1 MGTESPGM
9 EAKRDSLWSKGKGV
23 VGRLAQTFTGPLS
36 VTAMVESEV
45 VPPPEDYLFKKDD
58 HVVLQSMREKTITGT
73 VKWVGQVK
81 TSKEVGS
88 IPIKAVGI
96 ETVSNDNI
104 NYHFIFFL
112 LGCEN

>member
-9 EAKRDSLWSKGKGV
+9 EPKRDSLWSKGKGV
-23 VGRLAQTFTGPLS
+23 VGRLAQRFTGPLP

-45 VPPPEDYLFKKDD
+45 VPPTEDYQFKEGDR
-58 HVVLQSMREKTITGT
+58 VVLQSMREKTITGT

-96 ETVSNDNI
+96 ETVSNDKI
-104 NYHFIFFL
+104 NCHFIFFL
-112 LGCEN
+112 LGCQN